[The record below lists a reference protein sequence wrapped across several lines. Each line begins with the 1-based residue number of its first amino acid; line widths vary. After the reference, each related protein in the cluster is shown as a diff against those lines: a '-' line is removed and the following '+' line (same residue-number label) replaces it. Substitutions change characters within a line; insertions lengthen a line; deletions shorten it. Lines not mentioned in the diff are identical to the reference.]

1 MEHRIENM
9 ELCKYKY
16 ALMAEGCVQIL
27 TYKHKERVALG
38 KKIWSILSVGFQVTS
53 DIFTTVILIS
63 VLSFSSKSNNY

>member
-1 MEHRIENM
+1 M

-38 KKIWSILSVGFQVTS
+38 KKFGPFSQWDSKLQV
-53 DIFTTVILIS
+53 IFLPQ
-63 VLSFSSKSNNY
+63 LF